1 MTGSPDRRDHY
12 AVLGVEP
19 TASAR
24 QVTSAY
30 RGLVRLLHPDT
41 RPAEPGSVERLGAV
55 VAAYEVLHDPELRAA
70 YDAER
75 ATARPRPGIHR
86 ASGRPPAAGRRVS
99 VRIVRE
105 TGAAGPARATPPPT
119 GAPHGSE
126 PLVRVGPV
134 RIGPPGASA
143 WARGS
148 SAWARED
155 PRDVWQWMVHRLWE
169 VEPWL

>member
-1 MTGSPDRRDHY
+1 MTGSRDRRDHY

-30 RGLVRLLHPDT
+30 HALVRLLHPDT
-41 RPAEPGSVERLGAV
+41 RPAEPGSAERLGAV

-75 ATARPRPGIHR
+75 ETARPHPRADR
-86 ASGRPPAAGRRVS
+86 ASPRSPTAGRRVS
-99 VRIVRE
+99 VRIVPE
-105 TGAAGPARATPPPT
+105 TGGAEPVRATPPPT
-119 GAPHGSE
+119 GTAMPHGSE

-134 RIGPPGASA
+134 RGAPPSAST
-143 WARGS
+143 WARDGTG
-148 SAWARED
+148 D
-155 PRDVWQWMVHRLWE
+155 LWQWMVHRLWE

>member
-1 MTGSPDRRDHY
+1 MTGSRDRRDHY
-12 AVLGVEP
+12 AALGVEP

-30 RGLVRLLHPDT
+30 RSLVRLLHPDT
-41 RPAEPGSVERLGAV
+41 RPVEPGSAERLGAV

-75 ATARPRPGIHR
+75 GAARHPAER
-86 ASGRPPAAGRRVS
+86 ASAGPPTAGRRVS
-99 VRIVRE
+99 VRVVRE
-105 TGAAGPARATPPPT
+105 TGGAGSVRAAPTPP
-119 GAPHGSE
+119 GAAMPHGSE

-134 RIGPPGASA
+134 RVVPPGASA
-143 WARGS
+143 WARDGP
-148 SAWARED
+148 D
-155 PRDVWQWMVHRLWE
+155 DLWQWMVHRLWE

>member
-1 MTGSPDRRDHY
+1 MTGSRDRRDHY
-12 AVLGVEP
+12 AALGVEP

-30 RGLVRLLHPDT
+30 RSLVRLLHPDT
-41 RPAEPGSVERLGAV
+41 RPVEPGSAERLSAV

-75 ATARPRPGIHR
+75 GAARQHPGDGRASARPPTT
-86 ASGRPPAAGRRVS
+86 GRRVS

-105 TGAAGPARATPPPT
+105 PGGAEPWRTAPTPSGAAM
-119 GAPHGSE
+119 PHGSE

-134 RIGPPGASA
+134 RVAPPGASP
-143 WARGS
+143 WARDGPGDL
-148 SAWARED
+148 WE
-155 PRDVWQWMVHRLWE
+155 WMVHRLWE

>member
-1 MTGSPDRRDHY
+1 MTGSRERRDHY

-30 RGLVRLLHPDT
+30 RALVRLLHPDT
-41 RPAEPGSVERLGAV
+41 RPVEPGSAERLGAV

-75 ATARPRPGIHR
+75 ETARPHPGTAR
-86 ASGRPPAAGRRVS
+86 ASAPPPTAGRRVPM
-99 VRIVRE
+99 RIVRE
-105 TGAAGPARATPPPT
+105 TGGAGPARAAPT
-119 GAPHGSE
+119 RLVGMIPRGAE

-134 RIGPPGASA
+134 RIAPPDASA
-143 WARGS
+143 WARDESGDL
-148 SAWARED
+148 WE
-155 PRDVWQWMVHRLWE
+155 WIVHRLWE

>member
-1 MTGSPDRRDHY
+1 MTGSRDRRDHY

-30 RGLVRLLHPDT
+30 RTLVRLLHPDT
-41 RPAEPGSVERLGAV
+41 CPLAPGSTERLGAV

-75 ATARPRPGIHR
+75 RTARPQPQAAL
-86 ASGRPPAAGRRVS
+86 ASASPPAARRRVS
-99 VRIVRE
+99 VRFVRE
-105 TGAAGPARATPPPT
+105 GGGVGPVRATPAPSSAAMLH
-119 GAPHGSE
+119 GAE

-134 RIGPPGASA
+134 RIEPPGASV
-143 WARGS
+143 WARDDADDLWEWIQHG
-148 SAWARED
+148 
-155 PRDVWQWMVHRLWE
+155 LWE
-169 VEPWL
+169 VDPWL